1 MNQSL
6 TVWAACPVAKAPSS
20 GVDQCNIDTQTL
32 EGTVR
37 NSGASV
43 QGFKAPKSTISQT
56 LNTPPSRATGPI
68 IGNTKPRSGSLGS
81 HSGERADV
89 QKTTTHPLAQV
100 TTYTIASHGGTQAA
114 TIVPTTPANSR
125 QPNPPS
131 NQILSIMARSRHSDA
146 NPPVDRVSPISSVET
161 PNPER
166 PRSKGSDSVS
176 AVEIHEASR
185 SYGLPT
191 SDSLSVSQET
201 TRNQR
206 CHGMAETVNGGFGQP
221 SNHMQG
227 SPTNGERPLA
237 GPDAHERNTVQQ
249 QETSVQP
256 PARERDVSKHFV
268 PDTQP
273 SVPAQDV
280 DRLQTE
286 RLETVLPDATKRPHA
301 NGKPSNESQDS
312 DR

>member
-1 MNQSL
+1 MNQPL

-20 GVDQCNIDTQTL
+20 GADQCNVDTQTL

-43 QGFKAPKSTISQT
+43 QVFKAPKPTSSQT

-185 SYGLPT
+185 SYGPPT